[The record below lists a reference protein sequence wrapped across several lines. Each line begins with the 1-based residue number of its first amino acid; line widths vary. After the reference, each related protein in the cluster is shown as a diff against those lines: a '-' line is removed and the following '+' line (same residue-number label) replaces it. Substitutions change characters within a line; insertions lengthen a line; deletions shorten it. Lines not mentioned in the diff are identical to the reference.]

1 MSGYPNDERY
11 GHPLSPPPPADLH
24 PIHIHTRQLPIHI
37 HQLPDLYHYNQFNN
51 PGPPPTTTPNPY
63 PPNPYPASQTPNPYP
78 HSSTPNPYP
87 PTTTPGPYQQPQ
99 QQYPPYP
106 PSNQPSTQTYST
118 PNPFDRPPS
127 TPYSITPSH
136 SYQDPFS
143 GQGTPATY
151 PIQEEQTGYGYNQNQ
166 GRYSTSGVQLQD
178 DGYVDVG
185 REMDEQDHDTPLLN
199 PHVDI
204 TPEDQGPDHEE
215 TNIHYGAI
223 PQRQPRR
230 YKTIKKVPLYHG
242 NFVLD
247 TPVPS
252 KLLDMCALKN
262 EREFTHMRY
271 TAATCDPND
280 FLRNT
285 PSDNASTTLP
295 DEYMCALKNER
306 EFTHMRY
313 TAATCDPNDF
323 LEEKYTLRQR
333 LYDPPRRTELF
344 IVMTMYNEDE
354 QLFTRTM
361 HGVMQN
367 IKHLC
372 ERKRSKMWA
381 DGGWKRVVVC
391 VVSDG
396 RMKINSRT
404 LSTIAAMGVYQDGIA
419 KNIVDKKPVTAHIY
433 EYTTQISVTPSM
445 RIEGAE
451 RGTVPCQIIFCLK
464 EKNQKKI
471 NSHRWFFNAFGRV
484 LEPNEKNQKKI
495 NSHRWFFNAFGRVL
509 EPNVCV
515 LLDVGTRPGP
525 TSIYH
530 LWKAF
535 DLNSN
540 VGGACGEIVADK
552 GKFGKNLLNP
562 LVAAQNF
569 EYKMSNILD
578 KPLESVFGYITV
590 LPGAFSAYR
599 YIALQN
605 DSTGEGPLQKYFLGE
620 KMHGADADIFTANMY
635 LAEDRILCWE
645 LVSKLGGSWTLHY
658 VKSAYA
664 VTDVPDQVPELVSQR
679 RRWLNGSFFA
689 VPELVSQRRRWLNGS
704 FFAAVHS
711 TVKFNYIYR
720 SSHSFAR
727 KAWIHVELFYQTFNL
742 LFSWFSLGNYYIAFV
757 ILTQSMGSLGPGV
770 LKVLNTILNY
780 FYLGMLVMCYLL
792 ALGNR
797 PQGSKLGYTMSFIG
811 FAFITIYMTF
821 AAFFLAVKSVQDIS
835 RDKQGALTFGDFFTN
850 TIFRNVVLSIAAT
863 LGLYIVASLLF
874 VTGTVAHDYEF
885 LPVLVDGADI
895 FRNVVLSIAA
905 TLGLYIVASLLFLEP
920 WHMITSFFQ
929 YLLMAPSYIN
939 VLNVYAFANVHDVS
953 WGTKGDNTVPKDLGV
968 VAKAKDG
975 ATVEASVPTDQR
987 DINAAYEDAMAVLNS
1002 KPPVEEQKRD
1012 AATKQEDYYRSFRT
1026 NVLLSW
1032 TLSNALLA
1040 AVVTSATTTNATAV
1054 GGYMSFILYSVA
1066 GLAAFR
1072 FIGST
1077 AYMIIRLFAGE

>member
-11 GHPLSPPPPADLH
+11 GHPLSPPPPA
-24 PIHIHTRQLPIHI
+24 
-37 HQLPDLYHYNQFNN
+37 DLYHYNQFNN

-63 PPNPYPASQTPNPYP
+63 PASTYPTSQTPNPYP

-87 PTTTPGPYQQPQ
+87 PTTTPGPYQQQGYPV
-99 QQYPPYP
+99 YPPAQSHTP
-106 PSNQPSTQTYST
+106 VQPYST

-143 GQGTPATY
+143 NPGPPATY
-151 PIQEEQTGYGYNQNQ
+151 PIQEEPTGYSYPQNQ
-166 GRYSTSGVQLQD
+166 GRYSTPGVQLQD

-185 REMDEQDHDTPLLN
+185 REMDDQDHGDTPLLN
-199 PHVDI
+199 PHVSI
-204 TPEDQGPDHEE
+204 PPTDQDHHDDHEE

-280 FLRNT
+280 FL
-285 PSDNASTTLP
+285 A
-295 DEYMCALKNER
+295 K
-306 EFTHMRY
+306 
-313 TAATCDPNDF
+313 
-323 LEEKYTLRQR
+323 KYTLRQR

-464 EKNQKKI
+464 
-471 NSHRWFFNAFGRV
+471 
-484 LEPNEKNQKKI
+484 EKNQKKI

-689 VPELVSQRRRWLNGS
+689 
-704 FFAAVHS
+704 AVHS
-711 TVKFNYIYR
+711 TVKFNYLYR

-727 KAWIHVELFYQTFNL
+727 KAWIHIELFYQTFNL

-757 ILTQSMGSLGPGV
+757 ILTQSMESLGPGAI
-770 LKVLNTILNY
+770 KVVNTILNY

-797 PQGSKLGYTMSFIG
+797 PQGSKLGYTMAFIG
-811 FAFITIYMTF
+811 FALITIYMT
-821 AAFFLAVKSVQDIS
+821 ASDTLSVQTIS
-835 RDKQGALTFGDFFTN
+835 ADKQGALTFGDFFTN

-874 VTGTVAHDYEF
+874 
-885 LPVLVDGADI
+885 
-895 FRNVVLSIAA
+895 
-905 TLGLYIVASLLFLEP
+905 LEP
-920 WHMITSFFQ
+920 WHMLTSFFQ

-939 VLNVYAFANVHDVS
+939 VLNVYAVSRLDQWRVLIDAWFEFANVHDVS

-1002 KPPVEEQKRD
+1002 KPPVEDQKRD

-1040 AVVTSATTTNATAV
+1040 AVVTSATQDEYDGRRRV
-1054 GGYMSFILYSVA
+1054 HVVYPILGGGIS
-1066 GLAAFR
+1066 G
-1072 FIGST
+1072 
-1077 AYMIIRLFAGE
+1077 